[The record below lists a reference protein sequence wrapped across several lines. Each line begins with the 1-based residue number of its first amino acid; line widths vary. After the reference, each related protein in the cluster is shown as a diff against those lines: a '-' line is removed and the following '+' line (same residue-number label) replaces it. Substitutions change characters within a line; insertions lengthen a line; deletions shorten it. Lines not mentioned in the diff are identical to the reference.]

1 MRVLRLLTRRAT
13 EATLLTL
20 LLLLGG
26 FASADTADSLQQGE
40 EVVVLDVEN
49 MT

>member
-1 MRVLRLLTRRAT
+1 MRVLRLLVRKAT

-20 LLLLGG
+20 LLLVGSV
-26 FASADTADSLQQGE
+26 ANADAADSLQQGE
-40 EVVVLDVEN
+40 ELVVLDVEN

>member
-1 MRVLRLLTRRAT
+1 MRVLRLLVRTAT

-20 LLLLGG
+20 LLLVGSV
-26 FASADTADSLQQGE
+26 ANADAADSLRQGE
-40 EVVVLDVEN
+40 ELVVLDVEN